1 VGAGKAT
8 IKTARLSGAGA
19 IRKPGLFSPSG
30 RLQFDPSSE
39 KLRTISM
46 RQSWLKL
53 LGVVLVGAGLAGCAS
68 SSEVRHGGARSSLG
82 GVSRVLLAPLHNATP
97 DETAGRAVT
106 ELTATALLSHGIPLA
121 QTEDSLLRGRALVE
135 EGKESQLIDLARSL
149 QCTHVLFGTV
159 TEYRYKSDLDGSPIV
174 SVTMRMVDAG
184 DGATLWQGTSTKMT
198 QYFGSLSR
206 TAQLAVDNLIQQM
219 SGRTK
224 TARVPARLVQP
235 PEAVAPAANPY
246 VPPAASS
253 RFSRGR
259 SEPDV
264 EQIRRRGDQ

>member
-1 VGAGKAT
+1 
-8 IKTARLSGAGA
+8 
-19 IRKPGLFSPSG
+19 
-30 RLQFDPSSE
+30 
-39 KLRTISM
+39 M
-46 RQSWLKL
+46 
-53 LGVVLVGAGLAGCAS
+53 GCA
-68 SSEVRHGGARSSLG
+68 SSEVRHSGQRAPLGA
-82 GVSRVLLAPLHNATP
+82 VSRLLLAPLHNATP

-106 ELTATALLSHGIPLA
+106 ELAATTLLAHGIPLA

-135 EGKESQLIDLARSL
+135 EGKEAQLIELARSL

-174 SVTMRMVDAG
+174 SVTMRMVDAA

-206 TAQLAVDNLIQQM
+206 TAQVAVDHLVQQM
-219 SGRTK
+219 AGRAK
-224 TARVPARLVQP
+224 TARAQRPPAPV
-235 PEAVAPAANPY
+235 ANPSGS
-246 VPPAASS
+246 ASAPS
-253 RFSRGR
+253 RSGRGR

>member
-1 VGAGKAT
+1 
-8 IKTARLSGAGA
+8 
-19 IRKPGLFSPSG
+19 
-30 RLQFDPSSE
+30 
-39 KLRTISM
+39 M

-53 LGVVLVGAGLAGCAS
+53 LGVVLVGAGLAGCVS
-68 SSEVRHGGARSSLG
+68 SSEVRHSGPRSSLG
-82 GVSRVLLAPLHNATP
+82 AVSRVLLAPLHTATP

-106 ELTATALLSHGIPLA
+106 ELTATALLAHGIPLA

-135 EGKESQLIDLARSL
+135 EGKEAQLIELARSL

-224 TARVPARLVQP
+224 TARVPSRLVQP
-235 PEAVAPAANPY
+235 AEVAAPAAPAASPYVAPA
-246 VPPAASS
+246 PAS

>member
-1 VGAGKAT
+1 
-8 IKTARLSGAGA
+8 
-19 IRKPGLFSPSG
+19 
-30 RLQFDPSSE
+30 
-39 KLRTISM
+39 M

-68 SSEVRHGGARSSLG
+68 SSEVRHGGARSALG

-224 TARVPARLVQP
+224 TARVPGSAARGGCTGRQSLRSAGCFQP
-235 PEAVAPAANPY
+235 LQPGPFRARRGANPPPGRSMSLPQLPISVCRLPAAGS
-246 VPPAASS
+246 VSS
-253 RFSRGR
+253 AVTQWGR
-259 SEPDV
+259 NAWGCLGVLRCRWTS
-264 EQIRRRGDQ
+264 

>member
-1 VGAGKAT
+1 
-8 IKTARLSGAGA
+8 
-19 IRKPGLFSPSG
+19 
-30 RLQFDPSSE
+30 
-39 KLRTISM
+39 M

-82 GVSRVLLAPLHNATP
+82 GASRVLLAPLHNATP

-106 ELTATALLSHGIPLA
+106 ELTATALLAHGIPLA
-121 QTEDSLLRGRALVE
+121 QTEASLLRGRALVE
-135 EGKESQLIDLARSL
+135 EGKEAELLELARSL

-206 TAQLAVDNLIQQM
+206 TAQLAVDNLLQQM
-219 SGRTK
+219 SGRSRAAT
-224 TARVPARLVQP
+224 RSRSRWFSPATPDAGSEAAVLNAP
-235 PEAVAPAANPY
+235 PG
-246 VPPAASS
+246 SS
-253 RFSRGR
+253 RIPAGTTRRGKF
-259 SEPDV
+259 EPDV